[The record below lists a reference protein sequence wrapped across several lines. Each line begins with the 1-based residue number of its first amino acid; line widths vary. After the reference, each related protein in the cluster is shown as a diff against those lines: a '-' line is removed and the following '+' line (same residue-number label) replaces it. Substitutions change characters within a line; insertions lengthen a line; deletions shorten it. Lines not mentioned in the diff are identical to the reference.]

1 MAKSAKNKRKWSHT
15 ASLHSLANTLYAVQ
29 IGQLVIGEEGLCD
42 SRVKAPRHSAAL
54 SRFILESHFD
64 AVHCHGCSGAA
75 AAEVSVDLPHGL
87 LDELLS
93 VAVHLQGQ
101 IT

>member
-29 IGQLVIGEEGLCD
+29 IGQLVVGEEGLCD